1 MKTRPL
7 KDVAP
12 PETYET
18 ARMIFARGGRIFD
31 LFDHSR
37 ERFQDAKKAADAY
50 VDRCKQASSDFWIY
64 ETDCT
69 PIPTSASRVKIHR
82 EEQRGPATD
91 IRSASPGKLR
101 YINKRAKKANLS
113 LADYVED
120 RRPLL
125 HSRVVAEHTPV
136 NYSIHALKR
145 FWERNEDGVNH
156 SDFSDISFMH
166 LWQKSNLSR
175 LDRDPNEMQ
184 LRTDLLVPYSR
195 GAFIGSAVLKPLPRF
210 VFNNGELCKFESKSL
225 EHQPAFNAIT
235 YVGESRLSRFQKMMY
250 DAILAKDYAKYGDLA
265 NKDLLKTAVSFTQ
278 ARVTNIE
285 KI

>member
-18 ARMIFARGGRIFD
+18 ARRIFARSGRIFD

-37 ERFQDAKKAADAY
+37 ERFQDG
-50 VDRCKQASSDFWIY
+50 KQAAMLLDKIKNARQDFWIY

-69 PIPTSASRVKIHR
+69 PIPTSASRVKITR
-82 EEQRGPATD
+82 TEQRGPATD
-91 IRSASPGKLR
+91 IQSASPGKLR
-101 YINKRAKKANLS
+101 YINRRARKANLS

-125 HSRVVAEHTPV
+125 HSRVVAEDTPV

-156 SDFSDISFMH
+156 SDFSDISFVH

-175 LDRDPNEMQ
+175 VDSDPDQMQ
-184 LRTDLLVPYSR
+184 LRTDLIVPYSR
-195 GAFIGSAVLKPLPRF
+195 GAFIGSAVLKPLRRY
-210 VFNNGELCKFESKSL
+210 VFNNGELSRSESQML
-225 EHQPAFNAIT
+225 DHQPAFNAIT

-250 DAILAKDYAKYGDLA
+250 DAILAQDYDRYGELA

-278 ARVTNIE
+278 AH